1 MQNLM
6 KSRVPLALL
15 LVLLPGAARAQ
26 ASVEVEA
33 DPIAY
38 AVNGYSGHLAAF
50 LTERVRAQVGAFGA
64 DVPEW
69 LHGNDGFDIRTRG
82 VTVKMDR
89 YFSMR
94 REGTFIGLDGDY
106 SRVRYRHDES
116 GESTSRNLYGLGPRI
131 GYRFNLGSRLFV
143 VPWMSVR
150 YVFNTSDVTLGGERL
165 EESEV
170 AVFPTVHI
178 GFRF

>member
-1 MQNLM
+1 M
-6 KSRVPLALL
+6 KYLKKSGIMLA
-15 LVLLPGAARAQ
+15 VLL
-26 ASVEVEA
+26 ASVPGLATAQVRIEVEA

-50 LTERVRAQVGAFGA
+50 FTDRVRAQVGAFGA

-69 LHGNDGFDIRTRG
+69 LHGNDGFDVRTRG
-82 VTVKMDR
+82 VTVKVDR
-89 YFSMR
+89 YLSDR
-94 REGTFIGLDGDY
+94 GTGAFVGLDGDY

-116 GESTSRNLYGLGPRI
+116 GDATSRNLYGLGPRI
-131 GYRFNLGSRLFV
+131 GYRFNLGDRFFA
-143 VPWMSVR
+143 VPWVSVR
-150 YVFNTSDVTLGGERL
+150 YVFNTSDVTLGGELL
-165 EESEV
+165 EESEF